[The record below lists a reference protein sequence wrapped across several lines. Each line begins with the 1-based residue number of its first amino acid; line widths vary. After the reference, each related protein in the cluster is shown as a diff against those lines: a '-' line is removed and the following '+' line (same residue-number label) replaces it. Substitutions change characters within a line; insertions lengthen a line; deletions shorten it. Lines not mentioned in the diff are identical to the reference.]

1 MTHIGID
8 LGGTKIYGVVL
19 DDGQVTGEAK
29 RKTPVRG
36 GPLGVVDAIAEVVDQ
51 LGGLGTAE
59 GVGIGAPGAVDSGG
73 VVRRAPNLP
82 GWDEP
87 FPLSE
92 ALSECLD
99 GLPVAV
105 DNDVNVGTMAELR
118 LGAGQGAS
126 DLLGIFV
133 GTGVGG
139 GVVLDGQLRRGATG
153 VAGEIGHMVVRTGG
167 RRCGCGGRGHVEAY
181 AGRWGMENRARKLAD
196 NGRDSALLEL
206 GKRSGRITSSVFAKA
221 LAADDPVTSELLDE
235 AVAGLAALIASCVA
249 LLDLDTVVV
258 GGGLADRLG
267 PDFVARISSAAHD
280 ELFLKDASLRVVP
293 AVLGDQGG
301 AMGAALV
308 AAEATSQAAGLAT
321 QGLDGPSGMAQEAE
335 KAQRAQ

>member
-1 MTHIGID
+1 MAHIGID

-19 DDGQVTGEAK
+19 DHGQVVKESK

-36 GPLGVVDAIAEVVDQ
+36 GPFGVVDAIAEVVTQ
-51 LGGLGTAE
+51 LGGSTDVS
-59 GVGIGAPGAVDSGG
+59 GVGIGAPGAVDSRG

-82 GWDEP
+82 GWDQP
-87 FPLSE
+87 FALGEAVSE
-92 ALSECLD
+92 SLQ

-105 DNDVNVGTMAELR
+105 DNDVNVGTLAELR
-118 LGAGQGAS
+118 LGAGQGAA

-139 GVVLDGQLRRGATG
+139 AVVLDGKIRRGPTG
-153 VAGEIGHMVVRTGG
+153 VAGEIGHMIVRMDG
-167 RRCGCGGRGHVEAY
+167 RKCGCGGRGHVEAY
-181 AGRWGMENRARKLAD
+181 AGRWSMEKRARKLSD
-196 NGRDSALLEL
+196 NGGDSALLEL
-206 GKRSGRITSSVFAKA
+206 GRRSGRITSSVFAKA
-221 LAADDPVTSELLDE
+221 LAAEDPVTIGLLEE
-235 AVAGLAALIASCVA
+235 AVKALGSLIASCVA

-267 PDFVARISSAAHD
+267 PDFVARIGRAARD
-280 ELFLKDASLRVVP
+280 ELFLKETTLRVVP

-308 AAEATSQAAGLAT
+308 AAEAEEGPGPAHTSE
-321 QGLDGPSGMAQEAE
+321 QGPDRAPQEA
-335 KAQRAQ
+335 R